1 MNYPLS
7 DDDSGRFGMT
17 IISFSIKNW
26 IPWIN
31 AESGI
36 SSSAHHPA
44 LFLIHAGMEI
54 SWDEA
59 DVDARTS
66 MQTTR
71 KKSMDFNLNHDR
83 LAN

>member
-1 MNYPLS
+1 M
-7 DDDSGRFGMT
+7 
-17 IISFSIKNW
+17 
-26 IPWIN
+26 
-31 AESGI
+31 